1 MSSNSEIKVD
11 LSYLNEVSSGN
22 SEFIIEMIDIFM
34 QQTPVYVQQLTEA
47 IEKKDWTAIAQVAHK
62 IKPTLAFMGIDS
74 ARDIMAQIENDAR
87 NQENYESIV
96 FNFTQSG
103 DVFDTIYEKLEDIKK
118 ELLAKGI

>member
-34 QQTPVYVQQLTEA
+34 QQTPVYVQQLTDA
-47 IEKKDWTAIAQVAHK
+47 IAKKDWTAIAQVAHK
-62 IKPTLAFMGIDS
+62 IKPTLGFMGIDS
-74 ARDIMAQIENDAR
+74 ARDIMVQIENDAR

-96 FNFTQSG
+96 FNFTQSS
-103 DVFDTIYEKLEDIKK
+103 DVFSTVYSKLEEIKK
-118 ELLAKGI
+118 ELLEKGS